1 MKIITRLADIGM
13 EVETDIPK
21 EEAVQLVF
29 EALQNGFQG
38 QANDEAYFSESFLKE
53 SFVFGCDA
61 PDKVCQIACRWN
73 EDIKIQFIRSLTELG
88 CPSVGPEN
96 LPMDTPETYSMQ
108 KAARELDNNWWTYA
122 DHGVYLNNEAG
133 VPYFQVILT
142 DKVQAD
148 IMKNPSEY
156 IVAELYV
163 KD

>member
-1 MKIITRLADIGM
+1 MKIIARLADIGM

-38 QANDEAYFSESFLKE
+38 QANDEAYFSESFLEE
-53 SFVFGCDA
+53 SFIFGYHA
-61 PDKVCQIACRWN
+61 PDKVRQIARSWN
-73 EDIKIQFIRSLTELG
+73 EDIKIQFIRSLTVLG
-88 CPSVGPEN
+88 CPSIGPEN